1 MRKIFTYKD
10 IDGKL
15 CGIDSALIYEIIS
28 SSELLDDDDDNTGAF
43 SSNKKEKYGST
54 IGVRDTS
61 EDGDGDSMDD
71 RTSMEESA
79 VLVKRWAELE
89 RVMMPANE
97 LQ

>member
-28 SSELLDDDDDNTGAF
+28 NSEPLDDDDDNGGAF

-54 IGVRDTS
+54 IGIRDSS
-61 EDGDGDSMDD
+61 EDGDSMED

-89 RVMMPANE
+89 LVMMPG
-97 LQ
+97 